1 MTNESLVSLT
11 QFAEDLG
18 VTKTRIREIISQLE
32 AKDDLLMINRRV
44 YLPQALR
51 EKILAFRNRP
61 DFPGYRSTQGFCKH
75 WDITLNRLYD
85 LLDELK
91 IEPNDQLC
99 PPFLYIKKSEA
110 DQVAKLLKKQNAK
123 LWAAGHFTE

>member
-1 MTNESLVSLT
+1 MGNSLTSLVE
-11 QFAEDLG
+11 FAEEQG

-32 AKDDLLMINRRV
+32 AKDDLVMINRKV

-51 EKILAFRNRP
+51 EKIVAFRNRP

-75 WDITLNRLYD
+75 WDITLDKLYNLCD
-85 LLDELK
+85 QLD

-99 PPFLYIKKSEA
+99 PPFLYITKAEA

-123 LWAAGHFTE
+123 AWAAGHFTE